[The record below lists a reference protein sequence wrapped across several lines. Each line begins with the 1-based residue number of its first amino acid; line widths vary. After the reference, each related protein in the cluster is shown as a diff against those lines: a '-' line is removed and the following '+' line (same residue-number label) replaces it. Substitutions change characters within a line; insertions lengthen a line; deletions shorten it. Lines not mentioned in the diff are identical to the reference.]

1 MNKMKSVIGCGLI
14 ILSAAVMNPMQTVLQ
29 ERMLKHGMIH
39 CKQKRRNNYEKD
51 VYTDISR
58 YMCIR
63 SYACGNWLEGA
74 RLDADI
80 SEDEIKSWIEDAE

>member
-39 CKQKRRNNYEKD
+39 CK
-51 VYTDISR
+51 
-58 YMCIR
+58 
-63 SYACGNWLEGA
+63 
-74 RLDADI
+74 
-80 SEDEIKSWIEDAE
+80 